1 MFAHIRNMNHYGDDK
16 DGGEEDTG
24 KQDAV
29 IKPPSNTSSA
39 HDQEAAAVCQLNLL
53 RNKS

>member
-1 MFAHIRNMNHYGDDK
+1 MFAHIWNMNHYGDDK

-24 KQDAV
+24 RQDAV
-29 IKPPSNTSSA
+29 IKPSNTSSA
-39 HDQEAAAVCQLNLL
+39 HDQEAAAVCQLNPL